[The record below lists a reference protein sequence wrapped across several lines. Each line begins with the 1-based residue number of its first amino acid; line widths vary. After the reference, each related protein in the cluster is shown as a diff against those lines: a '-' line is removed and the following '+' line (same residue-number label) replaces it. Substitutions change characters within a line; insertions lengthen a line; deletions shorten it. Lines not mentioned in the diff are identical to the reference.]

1 MAQRRCVGRHATQW
15 KAAWK
20 SDPAL
25 GVNSVE

>member
-1 MAQRRCVGRHATQW
+1 MARFHIHFVDHGW

-25 GVNSVE
+25 GVIRVE